1 MRRLRYAA
9 FALAVLGLLAAPAAA
24 QSAPDEAAEPAAN
37 PALHYFTD
45 VTLVNQHGEPMRL
58 YSDLLQDKV
67 VLINTVFTA
76 CTGMCPM
83 LSSTVEKVQAHVGDR
98 VGEDVHLISIS
109 VDPENDTPEKMA
121 ELAERFHARRGW
133 YFLTGEPQNVELAL
147 RKLGQF
153 TEDPEAHQGI
163 LIMGN
168 ERTGLWKKAFGL
180 AGAEELI
187 RIFDSVLHDPGAQ
200 VPLPGAGDGPGAGR

>member
-1 MRRLRYAA
+1 MTRMRR
-9 FALAVLGLLAAPAAA
+9 ALGTLALLGLAALPVSPVPAQDADP
-24 QSAPDEAAEPAAN
+24 STN

-58 YSDLLQDKV
+58 YSDLLQGKV

-83 LSSTVEKVQAHVGDR
+83 LSSTIEKVQAHVGDR

-109 VDPENDTPEKMA
+109 VDPENDTPAKLA
-121 ELAERFHARRGW
+121 ELAERFHAERGW
-133 YFLTGEPQNVELAL
+133 YFLTGEPENVELAL

-168 ERTGLWKKAFGL
+168 ETTGLWKKAFGL

-187 RIFDSVLHDPGAQ
+187 EIFDSVLHDSGA
-200 VPLPGAGDGPGAGR
+200 PGAGGGPGAGR

>member
-1 MRRLRYAA
+1 MKPLRRTFA
-9 FALAVLGLLAAPAAA
+9 FLSLLGLLALPAVA
-24 QSAPDEAAEPAAN
+24 QPASEAGADPATN

-45 VTLVNQHGEPMRL
+45 VELVNQHGEPMRL
-58 YSDLLQDKV
+58 YSDLLEGKV

-83 LSSTVEKVQAHVGDR
+83 LSSTIEKVQSHVGDR
-98 VGEDVHLISIS
+98 VGEDVHLLSIS

-121 ELAERFHARRGW
+121 ELAERFHAERGW
-133 YFLTGEPQNVELAL
+133 YFLTGEPRNVELAL

-153 TEDPEAHQGI
+153 TEDPESHQGI

-168 ERTGLWKKAFGL
+168 EPTGLWKKAFGL
-180 AGAEELI
+180 ADAEAI
-187 RIFDSVLHDPGAQ
+187 IGIFDSVLHDT
-200 VPLPGAGDGPGAGR
+200 GAGGTGGPGPGAGR